1 MQEALRL
8 LNSTPVLEKKQ
19 IAKKRISQEMGS
31 MFINHILN
39 MPPKQFTPDDI
50 KNITK
55 HVEHKWKRK
64 RNRRQQFNNSEEKVA
79 DNNIEEVFSPQC
91 PYAQET
97 HVDTNQNKYAPN
109 VNSTNIVKPAGDTM
123 SVKKNQCHA

>member
-8 LNSTPVLEKKQ
+8 LNSTPGPVKKP
-19 IAKKRISQEMGS
+19 IAKKRISQEMGL
-31 MFINHILN
+31 MFINHIIK
-39 MPPKQFTPDDI
+39 MPVKQLTPDDI

-64 RNRRQQFNNSEEKVA
+64 RNRRRQFNNSEEKVA

-91 PYAQET
+91 PYVQET
-97 HVDTNQNKYAPN
+97 HADTSQSKYAPN
-109 VNSTNIVKPAGDTM
+109 VSSTNIVKHAGDTM
-123 SVKKNQCHA
+123 SVNHNI